1 MSNEIRV
8 VTNNQPRDIVDAC
21 ELTPAERAE
30 FDYLDW
36 PAIDDGRDSAS
47 FVRYRGQLLDLGNL
61 MRFDSPDSMPGWDGY
76 YGTSYFSAYVV
87 RYVNDNEQVV
97 IGEVLS

>member
-8 VTNNQPRDIVDAC
+8 VTNNQPRDIVDAA

-47 FVRYRGQLLDLGNL
+47 FVRFKGQLLDLGNFTRGGL
-61 MRFDSPDSMPGWDGY
+61 DGWDGSF
-76 YGTSYFSAYVV
+76 GTSYFSAYVV
-87 RYVNDNEQVV
+87 RFVNDNEQVV
-97 IGEVLS
+97 IGEVFS